1 MIYNDFTVNLK
12 QFETKSELNIFI
24 LDYIQQNLKQK
35 SHKMLSKY
43 RQVVLLVLYFHLQ
56 VHGEP
61 DPGPDAAHHGQYQA
75 PPGACQNVCYQFH
88 A

>member
-1 MIYNDFTVNLK
+1 
-12 QFETKSELNIFI
+12 
-24 LDYIQQNLKQK
+24 
-35 SHKMLSKY
+35 MLSKY

-75 PPGACQNVCYQFH
+75 QPGAVQINIAMYFMLKRILFNSTH
-88 A
+88 EITSSWWGLNLI